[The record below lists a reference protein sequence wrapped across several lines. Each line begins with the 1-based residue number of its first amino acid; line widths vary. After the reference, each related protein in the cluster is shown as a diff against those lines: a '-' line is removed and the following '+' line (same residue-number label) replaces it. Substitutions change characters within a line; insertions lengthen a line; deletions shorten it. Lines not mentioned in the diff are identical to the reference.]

1 MRATFLSIDRK
12 RSRALLAP
20 FEKASTLPPRWYV
33 DPALYEREVERVFR
47 REWLCVAR
55 ADQLPRPG
63 SYLAFDLL
71 GEPLVALRDL
81 EGRLRVLSR
90 VCRHRAMPVV
100 AGRGEA
106 RALQCP
112 YHRWTY
118 ALDGRLLAA
127 PEMDRTEG
135 FERERCRLPALRVEE
150 LAGFVFASFD
160 ADAPPLAP
168 RVAGLLEA
176 IAPYRPEELV
186 TAEPLVFEHEWNW
199 KVLVE
204 NFLESYHHMGT
215 HADTLQP
222 FVPASGTFAD
232 DADGPY
238 AVLHNPTRDGSPL
251 PSSFPETPGLSAA
264 QRARFL
270 VCAVFPFALF
280 TVQPDSMLWYQLE
293 PVAVDR
299 FRLRI
304 HPCVPAAALA
314 DDRFRDAL
322 AGFRTFADAVHR
334 QDIGACDGVQAGLR
348 SRLAEPGRYSHLEK
362 ALWQLQRFL
371 RERLAAEA

>member
-1 MRATFLSIDRK
+1 V
-12 RSRALLAP
+12 LAP
-20 FEKASTLPPRWYV
+20 FEKASTLPPRWYL

-63 SYLAFDLL
+63 SYLALDLL

-81 EGRLRVLSR
+81 EGELRVLSR

-100 AGRGEA
+100 SGRGEA

-135 FERERCRLPALRVEE
+135 FEREGCRLPSLGVEE
-150 LAGFVFASFD
+150 VAGFVFASFD
-160 ADAPPLAP
+160 PDAAPLAP
-168 RVAGLLEA
+168 RLAGLLEA
-176 IAPYRPEELV
+176 IAPYRPAELV
-186 TAEPLVFEHEWNW
+186 TTEPLVFEHDWNW

-232 DADGPY
+232 DAEGPY
-238 AVLHNPTRDGSPL
+238 AVLHNPTRDGAPL
-251 PSSFPETPGLSAA
+251 PSTFPEAPGLTPA
-264 QRARFL
+264 QRGEFL
-270 VCAVFPFALF
+270 VCAVFPFTLF
-280 TVQPDSMLWYQLE
+280 SLQPDSMLWYQLE

-304 HPCVPAAALA
+304 HGCVPAAALE
-314 DDRFRDAL
+314 DDRHRDAL
-322 AGFRTFADAVHR
+322 AWFRAFADTVHR
-334 QDIGACDGVQAGLR
+334 QDIGACEGVQTGLR
-348 SRLAEPGRYSHLEK
+348 SRLAEAGRYSHLEK

-371 RERLAAEA
+371 RERLGAEE